1 MKAIFGIFAVALLLG
16 SCGKRNDSLFV
27 GAGESA
33 FSEAVFNDLADQ
45 FQSANAKIEG
55 GSSITFQGACASIT
69 ITPFDS
75 TTWPKTMVIDFGTT
89 GCVDLRG
96 NLHKGKLNC
105 VISAPWRLTGST
117 VVITPENYSV
127 NGYGVE
133 GTKTLINKGRNANG
147 NRMDSVY
154 VRNGVIT
161 HPDGKTSTWESDRL
175 RTQIAGEATAFPNYS
190 DDIFSISGV
199 GSGENTSGSAYSL
212 STTRDLVVALN
223 CRWVQDGALMV
234 KNAAGDSAVVDY
246 GTTGCDQDATVLY
259 KGKTYKITLK

>member
-1 MKAIFGIFAVALLLG
+1 MKAFFGVFTLALILA

-33 FSEAVFNDLADQ
+33 FSEALFNDLADQ

-55 GSSITFQGACASIT
+55 GSSITFQGPCATIT
-69 ITPFDS
+69 ITPFDT

-105 VISAPWRLTGST
+105 VISAPWRLQGST

-127 NGYGVE
+127 NGYGME
-133 GTKTLINKGRNANG
+133 GTKTLVNKGRNPNG
-147 NRMDSVY
+147 FRMDSVH

-175 RTQIAGEATAFPNYS
+175 RTQIAGESTAFPFYS
-190 DDIFSISGV
+190 DDVYTISGV
-199 GSGENTSGSAYSL
+199 GSGENTSGNPYSL

-246 GTTGCDQDATVLY
+246 GTTGCDQDASIVY
-259 KGKTYKITLK
+259 KGRTYNITLK